1 MSKEMNAEEDS
12 KRRSCIVKGFLK
24 HPLIWVT
31 VIGLLIRVILGFF
44 MTFSFDFSHWALVV
58 ENVRSGNGL
67 YNLDGYYYTPVWG
80 YLLSFISSIGDLI
93 GVGDLGAKIV
103 DVLLI
108 AENSDGHVTATLTT
122 LSFNMLVKI
131 PLFICDIAVA
141 YLIRWLILWRTKD
154 KKKANWAYV
163 LWFLCPLVIVVSS
176 VNGMFDNFS
185 VLMILLSVVLLIKNK
200 YFLAGT
206 MFGMAVL
213 TKFFPAFFIFI
224 FVAYILAKHK
234 DDGTVIKNL
243 GAAALG
249 AAMISLVIL
258 LPNILEGNVT
268 EAFSFLTSRA
278 DSGMG
283 LGWGVI
289 ESYGTMLAY
298 AAFLVVS
305 AYIALCMYKEKR
317 IRGPLDQRFMFF
329 MFLNTAVLFLYPS
342 TPQYILLLLPFLIYA
357 FLTADKRF
365 KKPLIMLSVGATVFS
380 LSTTFMLLLSAGA
393 FSGMF
398 TVDQLSPLIDMTL
411 QPIVFGINFMH
422 LMYIGGVVQYIA
434 TIYIFILIGKIGKEG
449 DPKNPFGSFTSD
461 IPSEDV
467 LSEEDSPLA

>member
-1 MSKEMNAEEDS
+1 MIVDDDRGN
-12 KRRSCIVKGFLK
+12 RSLIVRGFLK

-31 VIGLLIRVILGFF
+31 VIGLLLRIVLGFF
-44 MTFSFDFSHWALVV
+44 LTFSFDFSHWALVI

-67 YNLDGYYYTPVWG
+67 YELDGYYYTPVWG
-80 YLLSFISSIGDLI
+80 YILSFTSSIGDLI
-93 GVGDLGAKIV
+93 GVGDVGARIV
-103 DVLLI
+103 DALII

-122 LSFNMLVKI
+122 LSFNMLVKT

-141 YLIRWLILWRTKD
+141 YVIRWLILWRTKD
-154 KKKANWAYV
+154 KKKANRAYI

-185 VLMILLSVVLLIKNK
+185 VLMILLSLVLLIKDK
-200 YFLAGT
+200 YFLAGS
-206 MFGMAVL
+206 MFGLAVL

-224 FVAYILAKHK
+224 FVAYILTKHRN
-234 DDGTVIKNL
+234 DGTAFKNL
-243 GAAALG
+243 GVAALG
-249 AAMISLVIL
+249 AALTSIVIL
-258 LPNILEGNVT
+258 LPNILGGTVM

-283 LGWGVI
+283 LGLGVI
-289 ESYGTMLAY
+289 ESYGTILAY
-298 AAFLVVS
+298 AALLVVS
-305 AYIALCMYKEKR
+305 VYIAMCMYKGKW
-317 IRGPLDQRFMFF
+317 IKGPLDNRFMFF

-422 LMYIGGVVQYIA
+422 LMYIGGVVQYLA
-434 TIYIFILIGKIGKEG
+434 TIYIFILIRKMSKEG
-449 DPKNPFGSFTSD
+449 DPENPFESFISDTS
-461 IPSEDV
+461 SEDG
-467 LSEEDSPLA
+467 LIERDSPPA

>member
-1 MSKEMNAEEDS
+1 MNVEEES
-12 KRRSCIVKGFLK
+12 NNRSFLVRGFLK

-80 YLLSFISSIGDLI
+80 YLLSFVSSVGDLI

-131 PLFICDIAVA
+131 PLFLCDVAIAYV
-141 YLIRWLILWRTKD
+141 IRWLILWRTKD

-185 VLMILLSVVLLIKNK
+185 VLMVLLSIVFMIKNK

-213 TKFFPAFFIFI
+213 TKFFPAFFIFVL
-224 FVAYILAKHK
+224 VAYILAKHK
-234 DDGTVIKNL
+234 DDGTAIKNL
-243 GAAALG
+243 GFAALG
-249 AAMISLVIL
+249 AVLISIAML
-258 LPNILEGNVT
+258 LPNILEGNVM

-283 LGWGVI
+283 LGLGVI

-305 AYIALCMYKEKR
+305 AYIALCMYKEKG
-317 IRGPLDQRFMFF
+317 IRGPLDHRLLFF

-365 KKPLIMLSVGATVFS
+365 KKPLVMLSVGATVFS

-398 TVDQLSPLIDMTL
+398 TVDQLAPLIDMTL
-411 QPIVFGINFMH
+411 QPIVFGLNFMN
-422 LMYIGGVVQYIA
+422 LMYIGGVVQYLA
-434 TIYIFILIGKIGKEG
+434 TIYIFILIRKMSKEG
-449 DPKNPFGSFTSD
+449 DPKNPFESFASD
-461 IPSEDV
+461 IPPEDV
-467 LSEEDSPLA
+467 LWEEDRPLA